1 MINVIYYEIS
11 TGKVISQTHTIE
23 GSEEDIRP
31 LWDKTNDPKELAY
44 LNDRAI
50 EKVDGAVYDSDTDTI
65 TITPVADPTQTT
77 TQVLKK
83 MRNNRLTNS
92 DWTQAVDSPL
102 LDSKK
107 AEWATYRQALRDLPT
122 SYSDSDNI
130 EDVVF
135 PTPPS

>member
-31 LWDKTNDPKELAY
+31 LWDKENNPKQLAY

-50 EKVDGAVYDSDTDTI
+50 EKVEGAVYDSDSDTF
-65 TITPVADPTQTT
+65 TITPAIDPTKTT
-77 TQVLKK
+77 TQLLKK

-92 DWTQAVDSPL
+92 DWTQGVDSPL
-102 LDSKK
+102 TDTKK
-107 AEWATYRQALRDLPT
+107 AEWSTYRQALRDLPSQYT
-122 SYSDSDNI
+122 DSDNI
-130 EDVVF
+130 DDVVF
-135 PTPPS
+135 PTQPD

>member
-102 LDSKK
+102 TDAKK
-107 AEWATYRQALRDLPT
+107 AEWATYRQALRDLPANNASAT
-122 SYSDSDNI
+122 SMD
-130 EDVVF
+130 DVTF
-135 PTPPS
+135 PTQP

>member
-11 TGKVISQTHTIE
+11 TGKVISQTQTIE

-31 LWDKTNDPKELAY
+31 LWDKTNDPKKLAY

-102 LDSKK
+102 SDSKK
-107 AEWATYRQALRDLPT
+107 AEWATYRQALRDLPS
-122 SYSDSDNI
+122 SYTDDDDIN
-130 EDVVF
+130 DVVF